1 MNIKIDKNTPKQQNA
16 VNTVPMIS
24 VKERNSVGF
33 GMHLFFF
40 SLGQNSTVHK
50 KQSDESERELIPNP
64 ICLENQLMVIS
75 TYFPNI

>member
-16 VNTVPMIS
+16 VNIVPMIS

-33 GMHLFFF
+33 GMHLSFF

-64 ICLENQLMVIS
+64 ICLENQ
-75 TYFPNI
+75 